1 MKVIFIKPKSLVEA
15 SYPLGLAYI
24 SSCLKSQGHDVM
36 GYDLN
41 IEDSGSLEEYICDF
55 KPDVTAFSVINTD
68 KKNALDVAGRLKKLL
83 DTTIVFGGPQPTISP
98 EEFLIDE
105 SVDLVVR
112 GEGEETFPRLL
123 EAIKDKKPLEEV
135 DGIAY
140 KIDGKITENNDRT
153 LIENADNIMFPDRE
167 IFPLNRYCSGMLS
180 AKTPYTSIITSRGCA
195 FNCSYCPASIIWRSR
210 WRPRSPVNVC
220 DEIEMLVREYAI
232 RDIHIEDDNFTVNEQ
247 RVFDF
252 CDELIDRKL
261 DVVWECPNGLRPESL
276 NLELLEKM
284 SEAGCKRIAIGIES
298 ASPQLL
304 DELGRCSDLDT
315 VKDAVDYSVNA
326 RISVCGYFMIGLP
339 DETKDMIED
348 TIKFSKTLNLDY
360 AHYSVYNPI
369 PGSELYDEGIS
380 NVKLQ
385 QEELENIRKKAY
397 LTFYTR
403 PKNTYRILKNIQS
416 NPSSLKPLVNKI
428 LHCLS

>member
-1 MKVIFIKPKSLVEA
+1 MRVIIIKTKTTLEA
-15 SYPLGLAYI
+15 SYPLGSSYI
-24 SSCLKSQGHDVM
+24 TSYLKSNGHDVIGWDM
-36 GYDLN
+36 NYEN
-41 IEDSGSLEEYICDF
+41 TRSLEKRVFEF
-55 KPDVTAFSVINTD
+55 KPDVICFSVINTD
-68 KKNALDVAGRLKKLL
+68 KKNALDVAGRLKKLI

-98 EEFLIDE
+98 EEFLIDK

-167 IFPLNRYCSGMLS
+167 IFPLQRYCSGMLS

-195 FNCSYCPASIIWRSR
+195 FKCSYCPASIIWRSK

-220 DEIEMLVREYAI
+220 DEIEMLVEKYSI
-232 RDIHIEDDNFTVNEQ
+232 RDIHIEDDNFTVDEQ

-261 DVVWECPNGLRPESL
+261 DVVWECPNGLRPETLSP
-276 NLELLEKM
+276 ELLEKM
-284 SEAGCKRIAIGIES
+284 SDAGCKRIAIGIES

-304 DELGRCSDLDT
+304 DELGRCSDLDA
-315 VKDAVDYSVNA
+315 VKDAVDYSVKA
-326 RISVCGYFMIGLP
+326 GISVCGYFMIGLP

-348 TIKFSKTLNLDY
+348 KIKFSKTLNLDY
-360 AHYSVYNPI
+360 AHYSVYSPI
-369 PGSELYDEGIS
+369 PGSALYDKGVS
-380 NVKLQ
+380 KVKLR

-397 LTFYTR
+397 LTFYAR
-403 PKNTYRILKNIQS
+403 PKNIYRILRDMQS

-428 LHCLS
+428 LHCLD